1 MTLITRADITGLILA
16 GGQSRRFNYSDKG
29 LIEFKQKPMIAHV
42 IERIAPQ
49 VDSLTIS
56 CNTNIN
62 QYQALG
68 DAYSASL
75 LRGAKWGKCLADS
88 LNSKLKGPLAG
99 IDRHL
104 EDINTP
110 YCFICSCDMPLI
122 PTDIVF
128 MLTDAMTHTAQQ
140 ACHIVDSQG
149 RHQLALLV
157 QTMAGRTALAKL
169 TQLNSEKN
177 SNASERSKHS
187 IKHWLR
193 QMQSLGV
200 ALKGS
205 TEQITSINTPEQ
217 LSYMELFNV

>member
-1 MTLITRADITGLILA
+1 
-16 GGQSRRFNYSDKG
+16 
-29 LIEFKQKPMIAHV
+29 
-42 IERIAPQ
+42 
-49 VDSLTIS
+49 
-56 CNTNIN
+56 
-62 QYQALG
+62 
-68 DAYSASL
+68 
-75 LRGAKWGKCLADS
+75 
-88 LNSKLKGPLAG
+88 
-99 IDRHL
+99 
-104 EDINTP
+104 
-110 YCFICSCDMPLI
+110 MPLI

-128 MLTDAMTHTAQQ
+128 MLTDAMSHTAQQ

-187 IKHWLR
+187 IKHWLK

-200 ALKGS
+200 ALTDS